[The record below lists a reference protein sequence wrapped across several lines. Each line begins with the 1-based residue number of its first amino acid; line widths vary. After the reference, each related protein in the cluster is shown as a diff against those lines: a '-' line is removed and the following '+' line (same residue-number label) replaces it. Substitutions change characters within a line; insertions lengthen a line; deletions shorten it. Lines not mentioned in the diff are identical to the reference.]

1 MGVGHFGAQ
10 LPLQGCHLF
19 IEPLHGEVMKIKYL
33 NCQAVAFILFIS
45 CGALSKAQATD
56 LTGSAGVING
66 TPPVIYNDNSEAGK
80 VSFNRVNQTMGV
92 DDELDITDII
102 KLSWTVADAEGDE
115 ETTLPT
121 VEWICTDTSNN
132 KRVLATGTNQ
142 YVIHPD
148 DKGCTVGVN
157 ITPTTITG
165 APRENIPLTIRDIS
179 TYDVNDNI
187 PTGPVNP
194 HSLNI
199 NGYLIAPEN
208 NAATLSV
215 AASNTIQTAFPG
227 AQIQLGTDNEADQID
242 EWTTSNP
249 AIATVSNTGLVTI
262 KAKGAFR
269 ISARH
274 NEAKAYITFN
284 PQKFFIFRDEAAGK
298 LNWYDAKAWC
308 ENQGYRMP
316 TRADL
321 SSEEGKREV
330 PSNSLWQEWGSSLDD
345 VSHAGTVF
353 WTSEEAI
360 AEQDAYYYM
369 YTATGHITSNLAGKT
384 EGVACIVP

>member
-1 MGVGHFGAQ
+1 M
-10 LPLQGCHLF
+10 
-19 IEPLHGEVMKIKYL
+19 HGEAMKIKFLKSYG
-33 NCQAVAFILFIS
+33 VVFILFFSFGLLDI
-45 CGALSKAQATD
+45 ANATD

-66 TPPVIYNDNSEAGK
+66 TAPVIYNDNNEAGK
-80 VSFNRVNQTMGV
+80 VSFNRVNETMGV

-102 KLSWTVADAEGDE
+102 KLSWIVSDAEGDE
-115 ETTLPT
+115 EVTLPT
-121 VEWICTDTSNN
+121 VEWICTDAGNN
-132 KRVLATGTNQ
+132 KRVLASGVNQ

-157 ITPTTITG
+157 ITPTTVTG
-165 APRENIPLTIRDIS
+165 VPRENVALSIKDIS
-179 TYDVNDNI
+179 SYDASDNI

-194 HSLNI
+194 HLLNVTS
-199 NGYLIAPEN
+199 YLIAPSN
-208 NAATLSV
+208 NSASYYAT
-215 AASNTIQTAFPG
+215 ADATIHTAFPG
-227 AQIQLGTDNEADQID
+227 AQFKLETDNVDDQID

-249 AIATVSNTGLVTI
+249 SIATVSDKGIVTI

-269 ISARH
+269 ITARH
-274 NEAKAYITFN
+274 NEAKGSIIFN

-316 TRADL
+316 TRDDL
-321 SSEEGKREV
+321 STEEGDRAV
-330 PSNSLWQEWGSSLDD
+330 PSDSLWQEWGSSLDD

-360 AEQDAYYYM
+360 ADQDAYYYV
-369 YTATGHITSNLAGKT
+369 YTATGHITSNLAEKT
-384 EGVACIVP
+384 EGVACIMP

>member
-1 MGVGHFGAQ
+1 M
-10 LPLQGCHLF
+10 
-19 IEPLHGEVMKIKYL
+19 HGEAMKIKFLKSYG
-33 NCQAVAFILFIS
+33 VVFILFFSFGLLDI
-45 CGALSKAQATD
+45 ANATD

-66 TPPVIYNDNSEAGK
+66 TAPVIYNDNNEAGK
-80 VSFNRVNQTMGV
+80 VSFNRVNETMGV

-102 KLSWTVADAEGDE
+102 KLSWIVSDAEGDE
-115 ETTLPT
+115 EVTLPT
-121 VEWICTDTSNN
+121 VEWICTDVGNN
-132 KRVLATGTNQ
+132 KRVLASGVNQ

-157 ITPTTITG
+157 ITPTTVTG
-165 APRENIPLTIRDIS
+165 VPRENVAISIKDIS
-179 TYDVNDNI
+179 SYDASDNI

-194 HSLNI
+194 HLLNVTS
-199 NGYLIAPEN
+199 YLIAPSN
-208 NAATLSV
+208 NSASYYAT
-215 AASNTIQTAFPG
+215 ADATIHTAFPG
-227 AQIQLGTDNEADQID
+227 AQLKLETDNVDDQID

-249 AIATVSNTGLVTI
+249 SIATVSDKGIVTI

-269 ISARH
+269 ITARH
-274 NEAKAYITFN
+274 NEAKGSIIFN

-316 TRADL
+316 TRDDL
-321 SSEEGKREV
+321 STGEGDRAV
-330 PSNSLWQEWGSSLDD
+330 PSDSLWQEWGSSLDD

-360 AEQDAYYYM
+360 ADQEAYYYV
-369 YTATGHITSNLAGKT
+369 YTATGHITSNLAEKT
-384 EGVACIVP
+384 EGVACIMP

>member
-1 MGVGHFGAQ
+1 
-10 LPLQGCHLF
+10 
-19 IEPLHGEVMKIKYL
+19 MKIKRF
-33 NCQAVAFILFIS
+33 NSCTVAFVFF
-45 CGALSKAQATD
+45 LSSSLNIVNATD
-56 LTGSAGVING
+56 MTGSAGIING
-66 TPPVIYNDNSEAGK
+66 TAPVIYNDKNEAGK
-80 VSFNRVNQTMGV
+80 VSFSRVNETMGV
-92 DDELDITDII
+92 DDELDVTDII
-102 KLSWTVADAEGDE
+102 KMSWTVTDAEGDE
-115 ETTLPT
+115 EITLPT
-121 VEWICTDTSNN
+121 VEWICTDVSN
-132 KRVLATGTNQ
+132 KTHVLATGVNQ

-157 ITPTTITG
+157 ITPTTVTG
-165 APRENIPLTIRDIS
+165 DPRENVALSIKDIS

-194 HSLNI
+194 HTLNVI
-199 NGYLIAPEN
+199 GYLIAPLN
-208 NAATLSV
+208 NSATYYAAADATV
-215 AASNTIQTAFPG
+215 NTAFPG
-227 AQIQLGTDNEADQID
+227 AQIQLETDNEDDQID

-249 AIATVSNTGLVTI
+249 SIATVSDKGVVTI

-269 ISARH
+269 ITARH
-274 NEAKAYITFN
+274 NEAKGSIIFH

-308 ENQGYRMP
+308 ESQGYSLP
-316 TRADL
+316 TRDDL
-321 SSEEGKREV
+321 STGNDDRAV
-330 PSNSLWQEWGSSLDD
+330 PSDSLWQEWGSSLDD

-369 YTATGHITSNLAGKT
+369 YTATGRITSNLADKT

>member
-1 MGVGHFGAQ
+1 
-10 LPLQGCHLF
+10 
-19 IEPLHGEVMKIKYL
+19 MKIKRF
-33 NCQAVAFILFIS
+33 NSCTVAFVFF
-45 CGALSKAQATD
+45 LSSSLNIVNATD
-56 LTGSAGVING
+56 MTGSAGIING
-66 TPPVIYNDNSEAGK
+66 TAPVIYNDKNEAGK
-80 VSFNRVNQTMGV
+80 VSFSRVNETMGV
-92 DDELDITDII
+92 DDELDVTDII
-102 KLSWTVADAEGDE
+102 KMSWTVTDAEGDE

-121 VEWICTDTSNN
+121 VEWICTDVSN
-132 KRVLATGTNQ
+132 KTHVLATGVNQ

-157 ITPTTITG
+157 ITPTTVTG
-165 APRENIPLTIRDIS
+165 DPRENVALSIKDIS

-194 HSLNI
+194 HTLNVI
-199 NGYLIAPEN
+199 GYLIAPLN
-208 NAATLSV
+208 NSATYYAAADATV
-215 AASNTIQTAFPG
+215 NTAFPG
-227 AQIQLGTDNEADQID
+227 AQIQLETDNEDDQID

-249 AIATVSNTGLVTI
+249 SIATVSDKGVVTI

-269 ISARH
+269 ITARH
-274 NEAKAYITFN
+274 NEAKGSIIFH

-308 ENQGYRMP
+308 ESQGYSLP
-316 TRADL
+316 TRDDL
-321 SSEEGKREV
+321 STGNDDRAV
-330 PSNSLWQEWGSSLDD
+330 PSDSLWQEWGSSLDD

-369 YTATGHITSNLAGKT
+369 YTATGRITSNLADKT